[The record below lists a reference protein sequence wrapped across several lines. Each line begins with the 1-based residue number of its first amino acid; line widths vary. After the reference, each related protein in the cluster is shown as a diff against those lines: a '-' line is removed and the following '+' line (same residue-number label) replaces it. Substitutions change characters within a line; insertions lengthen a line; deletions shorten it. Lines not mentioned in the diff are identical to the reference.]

1 MRRTPERRGNV
12 ILAIRTNRRDF
23 TWFAARSRA
32 VDRSAARIAV
42 HVHDMTRATA
52 TADAILVV
60 RPSSLGDVV
69 YALSVVSDI
78 RRHRSGLAV
87 DWVAERGF
95 VSLVE
100 LCPDVRR
107 IVPFALRR
115 WRAAPLARRT
125 WGEIAAFRRAL
136 RATRYVAILDLQ
148 EQVKG
153 ALIARMARGVR
164 HGFDRASIREPLA
177 TLGDDVHH
185 RVSRDLHFVERAR
198 RLAGAALG
206 YAPEGPPRWNL
217 RVPAA
222 DTLPLPE
229 RPYVVVLHATSRDD
243 KLWSEAHWR
252 NVMEAWDR
260 AGFASVLPWGSAAE
274 HARSQRL
281 AEGIDSAIV
290 PAWLSLH
297 DVAALLSRAS
307 LAIGVD
313 TGFTHLAAAL
323 GIPTIAIFT
332 VTDPAR
338 HGVACAGPHAADLG
352 MRGAAPSVD
361 DVLAAAGAHLRSAP
375 RC

>member
-1 MRRTPERRGNV
+1 MRRTPERRGV
-12 ILAIRTNRRDF
+12 AILAMRTNRRDF
-23 TWFAARSRA
+23 TWFAARSLI
-32 VDRSAARIAV
+32 VDRSAVRVDERAPG
-42 HVHDMTRATA
+42 MTSASITS
-52 TADAILVV
+52 DDVLVV

-69 YALSVVSDI
+69 YALCVVSDI
-78 RRHRSGLAV
+78 RRHRPRAAI

-95 VSLVE
+95 VPLVE

-107 IVPFALRR
+107 IVPFALRS
-115 WRAAPLARRT
+115 WRKAPFAPRT
-125 WGEIAAFRRAL
+125 WNEIAAFRTSL
-136 RATRYVAILDLQ
+136 RATRYGAILDLQ

-153 ALIARMARGVR
+153 ALIARMARGTR

-206 YAPEGPPRWNL
+206 YAPQGPPRWPL
-217 RVPAA
+217 RVPQASK
-222 DTLPLPE
+222 PLPD
-229 RPYVVVLHATSRDD
+229 RPYVVALHATSRDD
-243 KLWSEAHWR
+243 KLWPEADWR
-252 NVMEAWDR
+252 RVLEASHR
-260 AGFASVLPWGSAAE
+260 AGFASVLPWGSASE
-274 HARSQRL
+274 HARSERL
-281 AEGIDSAIV
+281 AQGIEGAIV

-297 DVAALLSRAS
+297 DVAALLARAS

-323 GIPTIAIFT
+323 GTPTIAIFN

-338 HGVACAGPHAADLG
+338 HGVACAGAHASDLG
-352 MRGAAPSVD
+352 RRGAAPSAD

>member
-125 WGEIAAFRRAL
+125 WGEIAAFRRTL
-136 RATRYVAILDLQ
+136 RATRYDAILDLQ

-217 RVPAA
+217 RVPPA
-222 DTLPLPE
+222 DAPPLPDS
-229 RPYVVVLHATSRDD
+229 PYVVVLHATSRDD

-297 DVAALLSRAS
+297 DVAALLLRAS

-338 HGVACAGPHAADLG
+338 HGVACAGPHATDLG